1 MLLSSVFLKFQQQ
14 KPFCVMARGALERML
29 SATRLDALFEST
41 AVVQYQRELL
51 FSQMVELIGRVVTRV
66 DRSVLKSY
74 EAMKQELMVSDEA
87 VYQKLRGIETRV
99 SQELVRDSFREARAV
114 LEQLKVLEKSWVR
127 GRESKILDGN
137 HLQAT
142 QHRIEELRTMWDAPL
157 PGTALVVWDQMTQLV
172 SDVFLTED
180 GHAQERS
187 LIAEVLE
194 TVKKEDLWIADRN
207 FCTLGFLFG
216 IWAKGARFVVR
227 QHGQLK
233 GELLGKPRLKGTTE
247 RGEKVYEQQ
256 LQLTFEGRTR
266 NVRRITVKLHKPTR
280 DGSTELHIL
289 TNLTPREA
297 NAMKVADLY
306 QKRWTIE
313 TVFLQLKT
321 ALQCEINTL
330 GYPKAALFTFC
341 VALLL
346 QNTLSMLMGSLR
358 AAHGAEAVQ
367 SVSGD
372 ALAYELRN
380 THEGMLVAIDPEE
393 WHVFSEMTLPQ
404 FAQTLLSLAKTVD
417 LGRYQKKPRGPKKPA
432 QKRTAYHNGGHAS
445 THKILTKRPHRKE
458 ITKE

>member
-1 MLLSSVFLKFQQQ
+1 MLLSSVFEKFAKR
-14 KPFCVMARGALERML
+14 KPICVMARGALERML
-29 SATRLDALFEST
+29 SATRLDALFGDT
-41 AVVQYQRELL
+41 AVEQYTRELL
-51 FSQMVELIGRVVTRV
+51 FSQVVEIIGRVVTRV

-74 EAMKQELMVSDEA
+74 EAMREELLVSDQA
-87 VYQKLRGIETRV
+87 VYDKLRGIETGV
-99 SQELVRDSFREARAV
+99 SQALVRDSFRAAAAV
-114 LEQLKVLEKSWVR
+114 LEQLKVLDKSWVR
-127 GRESKILDGN
+127 GRRVKILDGN
-137 HLQAT
+137 HLQAS
-142 QHRIEELRTMWDAPL
+142 QHRIRELRTIWDAPL

-172 SDVFLTED
+172 SDVFLTEN

-194 TVKKEDLWIADRN
+194 TVTKEDLWIADRN

-216 IWAKGARFVVR
+216 IWDKHARFVVR

-233 GELLGKPRLKGTTE
+233 GELLGKPRLKGTTA
-247 RGEKVYEQQ
+247 RGEKVFEQL

-266 NVRRITVKLHKPTR
+266 NVRRITVKLLKPTR
-280 DGSTELHIL
+280 DGATELHIL

-313 TVFLQLKT
+313 TVFLQLTT

-358 AAHGAEAVQ
+358 AAHGAEAVENI
-367 SVSGD
+367 SGD

-393 WHVFSEMTLPQ
+393 WHVFTEMTLSQ

-417 LGRYQKKPRGPKKPA
+417 LPRYQKKPRGPKKPA
-432 QKRTAYHNGGHAS
+432 PKRTAYHNGGHAS
-445 THKILTKRPHRKE
+445 TYKILAKRTNRKE
-458 ITKE
+458 ISKE